1 MIKYQVQLNQGNE
14 ALNSGKSITANEVCD
29 TADNN
34 FVAHHLHLHNPLVPE
49 DVAKAVLNAFCETA
63 AELMGQGYAIQLMKG
78 SDVMM
83 RIYPDIH
90 LNGDN
95 INLSRAKELMPEVT
109 DLTMDNAGE
118 LASRVGVSVRARV
131 SVTKAFTDLLDQK
144 KAAVERVA
152 VVEKPYVSKSGGSNT
167 PADGG
172 QSQGATPSGGDDP
185 NAGND

>member
-14 ALNSGKSITANEVCD
+14 ALNTGKSITANEVCD

-78 SDVMM
+78 GDVMM
-83 RIYPDIH
+83 RIFPDVH

-95 INLSRAKELMPEVT
+95 INLSRAKELDPSVT
-109 DLTMDNAGE
+109 DLTLENAGN
-118 LASRVGVSVRARV
+118 LAARVGVSVRARV

-144 KAAVERVA
+144 KGGTERVA
-152 VVEKPYVSKSGGSNT
+152 VVEKAYVSKN
-167 PADGG
+167 
-172 QSQGATPSGGDDP
+172 GATPATPPTQGGTAGGDDP